1 MANIRVFPCIFPGY
15 RDFAFGDRF
24 VSDCTHHHPVLANH
38 AFPTR
43 RQIGRFCADFR
54 VLNSWIFVSVGVR
67 AFVDDFWR
75 PVSASKN
82 SVPGGRACA
91 RSPGAVAAAFRVCTA
106 LIRDLG
112 PALQLLR
119 IEPERLKLPAP
130 LSRRIA
136 DPLDADAA
144 WQANSYGRFDKIWC
158 NEGERDGH
166 VDLPDAAA
174 LARPTS
180 VVTVLKRGVR

>member
-1 MANIRVFPCIFPGY
+1 MPSRHRPPESLLFAEFCKKFPVL
-15 RDFAFGDRF
+15 RRMSRGDRF
-24 VSDCTHHHPVLANH
+24 VSDCAHHHPVLANH

-112 PALQLLR
+112 PALQLLQ

-136 DPLDADAA
+136 ELLDADAA
-144 WQANSYGRFDKIWC
+144 GQATFYGRFDNGRFDKIGC
-158 NEGERDGH
+158 E
-166 VDLPDAAA
+166 
-174 LARPTS
+174 
-180 VVTVLKRGVR
+180 